1 MERETWGSKTG
12 FWLAA
17 AGSAIG
23 LGNIWR
29 FPYLT
34 GANGGAAFVLIYL
47 LIVFTIGVSVMLAEF
62 VIGRSTKL
70 NPVGA
75 FQKLKGGAWPIVGW
89 LGVASGFIILS
100 FYSVIGGWTIK
111 YVISSFTGLINPS
124 TDATSYF
131 LGFIGNGPQT
141 VLFHAIF
148 MAITIYVVYRG
159 VGKGIED
166 WCKILMPAL
175 FLILLLLIVRAVTLP
190 GAGAGIS
197 FYLNPD
203 FSKITSKTL
212 LAALGQAFFS
222 LSLGMGAMITY
233 GSYLGSKKAS
243 LPQSAATVTLLD
255 TLVAI
260 LAGFVIFPAVFAFGV
275 EPGAGPG
282 LTFITLPKVF
292 ALMPAGTVWSGLFF
306 VLLLVAAITSA
317 ISLLEV
323 VVAYMI
329 DNVKWARHKAA
340 LVIGGAIFLLG
351 IPSALSQGAVPI
363 NIAGL
368 PFLDAMSLLSDIML
382 PLGGMLIALFV
393 GWLIVDVAKKETTSE
408 GAFKLEPVWIWIL
421 RVVAPIVIFIILVNA
436 VRALISSIGL

>member
-1 MERETWGSKTG
+1 MEREYWGSKMG

-34 GANGGAAFVLIYL
+34 GANGGAAFVLIYV
-47 LIVFTIGVSVMLAEF
+47 LIAFTIGFSVMLAEF

-75 FQKLKGGAWPIVGW
+75 FQKLKGGPWQIVGW
-89 LGVASGFIILS
+89 MGVAAGFIILS
-100 FYSVIGGWTIK
+100 YYSVIGGWTIK
-111 YVISSFTGLINPS
+111 YILSSFTGLISPN
-124 TDATSYF
+124 TDATNYF
-131 LGFIGNGPQT
+131 LNFIGNGPQAI
-141 VLFHAIF
+141 LYHAIF

-166 WCKILMPAL
+166 TCKILMPAL
-175 FLILLLLIVRAVTLP
+175 FLILVILIIRAVTLP
-190 GAGAGIS
+190 GAFAGVE
-197 FYLNPD
+197 FYLKPD
-203 FSKITSKTL
+203 FSKITGQTL
-212 LAALGQAFFS
+212 LAALGQAFYS

-255 TLVAI
+255 TSAAF
-260 LAGFVIFPAVFAFGV
+260 LAGFVIFPTVFAFGV

-292 ALMPAGTVWSGLFF
+292 AMMPGGAIWSALFF
-306 VLLLVAAITSA
+306 LLLCVAAITSA

-329 DNVKWARHKAA
+329 DNLKWPRHKAS
-340 LVIGGAIFLLG
+340 LIIGGAIFLLG
-351 IPSALSQGAVPI
+351 IPSALSNGAVPI
-363 NIAGL
+363 NVFGMA
-368 PFLDAMSLLSDIML
+368 FLDAMDYLASNILL

-393 GWLIVDVAKKETTSE
+393 GWVILGTAKKETTTE
-408 GAFKLEPVWIWIL
+408 GEFKFQPVWIWICK
-421 RVVAPIVIFIILVNA
+421 VIAPLIIFIIFLNK
-436 VRALISSIGL
+436 IGII

>member
-34 GANGGAAFVLIYL
+34 GANGGAAFVLVYL
-47 LIVFTIGVSVMLAEF
+47 LLVFTIGVSVMLAEF
-62 VIGRSTKL
+62 VIGRSTNL

-75 FQKLKGGAWPIVGW
+75 FAKLKGGAWPIVGW
-89 LGVASGFIILS
+89 MGVAAGFIILS
-100 FYSVIGGWTIK
+100 YYSVIGGWTIK
-111 YVISSFTGLINPS
+111 YIISSFTGLISPT
-124 TDATSYF
+124 TDTTSYF

-141 VLFHAIF
+141 ILFHALF
-148 MAITIYVVYRG
+148 MAATIYVVYRG
-159 VGKGIED
+159 VGKGIEG

-175 FLILLLLIVRAVTLP
+175 FLLLLILIVRAVTLP

-233 GSYLGSKKAS
+233 GSYISKKVS
-243 LPQSAATVTLLD
+243 LPQSAATVTFLD
-255 TLVAI
+255 TAI
-260 LAGFVIFPAVFAFGV
+260 AFLAGFVIFPTVFAFGIQ
-275 EPGAGPG
+275 PGAGPG
-282 LTFITLPKVF
+282 LTFITLPSVF
-292 ALMPAGTVWSGLFF
+292 AMMPGGQIWSALFF
-306 VLLLVAAITSA
+306 LLLFIAALTSA

-323 VVAYMI
+323 VVAYVT
-329 DNVKWARHKAA
+329 DAQGWPRHKAA
-340 LVIGGAIFLLG
+340 LVIGAAIFLLG
-351 IPSALSQGAVPI
+351 IPSALSNGAVPI
-363 NIAGL
+363 NVFGMG
-368 PFLDAMSLLSDIML
+368 FLDAMDFLASNILL
-382 PLGGMLIALFV
+382 PLGGIFIALFA
-393 GWLIVDVAKKETTSE
+393 GWIIKDIAKKETTSE
-408 GAFKLEPVWIWIL
+408 GPFPLEKVWMWIC
-421 RVVAPIVIFIILVNA
+421 RIVAPLAILIIFLG
-436 VRALISSIGL
+436 GLGLF